1 MDNSTLTIKIIQAT
15 GFESYKGTPD
25 VYVIL
30 NCKEQKYE
38 TVVGKK
44 N

>member
-15 GFESYKGTPD
+15 GFESFKGTPD
-25 VYVIL
+25 IHVIL
-30 NCKEQKYE
+30 NCNEQKYE